1 MAVWCRTV
9 RGWRSLSVFCCLADK
24 GRLPSKRLLRS
35 PAAHPLRLTLMLPV
49 SCGLRSGQRR
59 CGFEFGRNRSGAV
72 TDWSALGRHFVAQ
85 NPGCFHQ
92 HDVDDTSAP
101 ESSSDTAYKLCFVL
115 MLLSTA
121 Q

>member
-1 MAVWCRTV
+1 MLRTYELAV
-9 RGWRSLSVFCCLADK
+9 
-24 GRLPSKRLLRS
+24 
-35 PAAHPLRLTLMLPV
+35 
-49 SCGLRSGQRR
+49 GLRSSCSAPPGE
-59 CGFEFGRNRSGAV
+59 CGFAFGLNRSGTV
-72 TDWSALGRHFVAQ
+72 WDWSALGRHFVAQ

-92 HDVDDTSAP
+92 HDVDDMSAL